1 MDNVYAV
8 LVLVCFVLLI
18 VGIFSPKKSLF
29 WDKNTPSRKKSA
41 LIYGGGLFIFFVLL
55 VSTVDSKKASAN
67 KATAVASESPAES
80 VDKPLSEADKKKITA
95 EYEAKYKAQADE
107 EAKARAAQTVSADQL
122 KSLYADNEVK
132 ADKMFKG
139 NKFYVTGTI
148 TEISKDIMD
157 NIYVTLDGDESL
169 RGVKCYFDNE
179 DIAADFKK
187 GQQVTFQGRGDG
199 YLIMDVIMKDC
210 TLVTD

>member
-1 MDNVYAV
+1 MDNIYAT
-8 LVLVCFVLLI
+8 LVLVTFVFLI
-18 VGIFSPKKSLF
+18 VGIFSPRKSLF
-29 WDKNTPSRKKSA
+29 WDKKAPTRKKSA
-41 LIYGGGLFIFFVLL
+41 LIYGGGLFLFLVLL
-55 VSTVDSKKASAN
+55 GSTVDPN
-67 KATAVASESPAES
+67 KATASTSESPTEVVAE
-80 VDKPLSEADKKKITA
+80 KPLTEADKKRITA
-95 EYEAKYKAQADE
+95 ESEARYKAQAEE
-107 EAKARAAQTVSADQL
+107 EAKARAAETVSADQL
-122 KSLYADNEVK
+122 KELYADNEVK
-132 ADKMFKG
+132 ADKIFKG

-157 NIYVTLDGDESL
+157 NIYVTLNGDESL

-199 YLIMDVIMKDC
+199 YLILDVIMKDC